1 MLTDSRVRSAVLAA
15 VAAAVSSARADSE
28 QATRAVIRGTG
39 NDVEVVYQ
47 APVAPPRL
55 GFVGVPAA
63 DPVREAL
70 ALQASG
76 AGDSSVV
83 ALLQRR
89 QADLPAVIDA
99 SVVREFRKAGA
110 GDSVVGFLSAHMAVD
125 IGRTAEAV
133 PRASAPAGAE
143 MVYPGGEYA
152 DAVGAGYPFYGAGG
166 YGSYGYAGRGGRGG
180 FFNRPIG
187 PPGHRGPMLPSHAFE
202 FFRPSPPRA
211 AHPMMPMRPSA
222 PAPRPRMP

>member
-1 MLTDSRVRSAVLAA
+1 MITDSRVRSAVLAA
-15 VAAAVSSARADSE
+15 VAASVVSSARADSE

-39 NDVEVVYQ
+39 NDVEVIYQ
-47 APVAPPRL
+47 APSAPPRL
-55 GFVGVPAA
+55 GFVGAPAA

-83 ALLQRR
+83 AFLQRR

-99 SVVREFRKAGA
+99 NVVREFRKAGA

-133 PRASAPAGAE
+133 PRASAPAAAE
-143 MVYPGGEYA
+143 MAYSGGDYA
-152 DAVGAGYPFYGAGG
+152 DSVEPGYPFYGGGG
-166 YGSYGYAGRGGRGG
+166 YGSYNNAGRGGRGG
-180 FFNRPIG
+180 FVNRPIG
-187 PPGHRGPMLPSHAFE
+187 PPGHRVSLLPSHAFE

-211 AHPMMPMRPSA
+211 HPMPVRPSA
-222 PAPRPRMP
+222 PTGRPRMP

>member
-15 VAAAVSSARADSE
+15 VAAAAVSSARADSG

-47 APVAPPRL
+47 VPAAPPRL
-55 GFVGVPAA
+55 GFVGAPAA

-83 ALLQRR
+83 AFLQRR

-110 GDSVVGFLSAHMAVD
+110 GDPVVGFLSAHMAVD

-133 PRASAPAGAE
+133 ARAAAPAGAE
-143 MVYPGGEYA
+143 MAYSGGDYA
-152 DAVGAGYPFYGAGG
+152 DAAGAGYPFYGAGG
-166 YGSYGYAGRGGRGG
+166 YGSYNNAGRGGRGG
-180 FFNRPIG
+180 FVNRPIG
-187 PPGHRGPMLPSHAFE
+187 PPGHRISLLPSHAFE
-202 FFRPSPPRA
+202 FFRPSPPKA

-222 PAPRPRMP
+222 PRPRMP